1 LGPLWL
7 AHLPAPFHRGLCGR
21 ATVSERRNHAV
32 NESDRGPCRSRVGF
46 PRTSKRPFS
55 TRPPPLLITR
65 VFPPAGLLNNSI
77 ILFVRSCLMKKIA
90 LLFALVLFAGAAYA
104 QDEPTAQDKKDSPA
118 AVSPTQ
124 SDSDTRIQA
133 LEMQVR
139 SLADEVAALHAELRE
154 LRKASLSAPTVS
166 GGALPPS
173 SPVEPGAPPVADGT
187 ASSHGAAPAP
197 QTTQT
202 QTFGGATSNAK
213 LLNPDISLIGDFI
226 GAAGRNRVAHSRSI
240 ELHESEI
247 GLQA

>member
-1 LGPLWL
+1 
-7 AHLPAPFHRGLCGR
+7 
-21 ATVSERRNHAV
+21 
-32 NESDRGPCRSRVGF
+32 
-46 PRTSKRPFS
+46 
-55 TRPPPLLITR
+55 R
-65 VFPPAGLLNNSI
+65 VFPDARLLNTRI
-77 ILFVRSCLMKKIA
+77 FLFARSCLMKKIA

-139 SLADEVAALHAELRE
+139 SLADEVAALRAELRE
-154 LRKASLSAPTVS
+154 LRKASLSAPTVN
-166 GGALPPS
+166 GRALPTS
-173 SPVEPGAPPVADGT
+173 SPVEPGAPPIAD
-187 ASSHGAAPAP
+187 AQSSSEVAAPAP

-226 GAAGRNRVAHSRSI
+226 SAHCTNPRAHSRS
-240 ELHESEI
+240 LD
-247 GLQA
+247 